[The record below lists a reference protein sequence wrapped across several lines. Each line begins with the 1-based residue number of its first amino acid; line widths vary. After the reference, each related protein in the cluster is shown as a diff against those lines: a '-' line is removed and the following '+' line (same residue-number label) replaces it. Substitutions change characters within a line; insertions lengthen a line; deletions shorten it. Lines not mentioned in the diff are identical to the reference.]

1 MNGEP
6 TYWELEQKIKNI
18 EREFLEY
25 VRKEEKLSRKRR
37 SIEYKHMRR
46 TISLMKINEELE
58 KEIKDCISDDAEE
71 LTLVSQRLRERANE
85 LNCLYNISRYG
96 ASPDFSLD
104 TILQTIVDLIPPA
117 FRYPEIICARAVFER
132 YEFTTENFKDTKWK
146 SAKAI
151 VINGEQIG
159 ALEVCYLTEP
169 PAINGGTFY
178 REATKLIGVIAETIA
193 KIVER
198 EWAEDEIR
206 KHRNRVEKLIKTISI
221 NIDEKTNE

>member
-1 MNGEP
+1 MTEEP
-6 TYWELEQKIKNI
+6 TYWKLEQKIKHI
-18 EREFLEY
+18 EREFLKY
-25 VRKEEKLSRKRR
+25 VRKEEKYSRKRR
-37 SIEYKHMRR
+37 SIEYRHMRR

-58 KEIKDCISDDAEE
+58 KEIKEYVRDDGEV
-71 LTLVSQRLRERANE
+71 LTLVSQKLRERANE
-85 LNCLYNISRYG
+85 LNCLYTISRYG
-96 ASPDFSLD
+96 ANPDFSLD

-117 FRYPEIICARAVFER
+117 FRYPEITCARAVFDR

-159 ALEVCYLTEP
+159 TLEVCYLKKP
-169 PAINGGTFY
+169 PALDEGTFY
-178 REATKLIGVIAETIA
+178 KEAIKLIGVIAETIA

-206 KHRNRVEKLIKTISI
+206 KQRDRVEKLISTIRK
-221 NIDEKTNE
+221 NIDEKRNE